1 MPDEQIERIL
11 EEARQAFTVS
21 EVMRPIHAY
30 QRMFDRLAPQMD
42 EEEMRAAFV
51 MLRLAIDR
59 LTNRNRLAVELMHVL
74 RDSVRWD
81 GLCYPPPIPAVA
93 ERLGVSPAEVEA
105 GLTALSAWGCVE
117 EVPPGIIFRRR
128 RFRALPP
135 GGDIIPT
142 GRPLP
147 PR

>member
-1 MPDEQIERIL
+1 MPDEQIERML
-11 EEARQAFTVS
+11 EEARKEFIVS
-21 EVMRPIHAY
+21 EVMRPVHAY
-30 QRMFDRLAPQMD
+30 ERMFLRLAPQMD
-42 EEEMRAAFV
+42 AEEMCAAALI
-51 MLRLAIDR
+51 LRLAIDC
-59 LTNRNRLAVELMHVL
+59 LTERNRLSVELMHVL
-74 RDSVRWD
+74 RDSVRRD

-93 ERLGVSPAEVEA
+93 ERLGVSPAHVEA
-105 GLTALSAWGCVE
+105 GLSALSAWGWIE

-142 GRPLP
+142 GHPLP